1 MFLVWSSDFLKF
13 SLVKVRVGIICFL
26 FSLGGEGFLVFAN
39 RHDIRQLAFDSS
51 DYTEVIPDLKGAI
64 ALDFDYE
71 SRQVFWT
78 DVVDEN
84 IKSAKM
90 EPNPTVQPLANV
102 SLDTPD
108 GIAVDWINKKLYWT
122 DTGIDLIEVAD
133 FNGTNR
139 LVLIKQGLE
148 EPRAI
153 VVHPSLG

>member
-1 MFLVWSSDFLKF
+1 MFSFSS
-13 SLVKVRVGIICFL
+13 GA
-26 FSLGGEGFLVFAN
+26 EGFLIFAN
-39 RHDIRQLAFDSS
+39 RHDIRQLTFDSS
-51 DYTEVIPDLKGAI
+51 DYTQVIPDLQGAI
-64 ALDFDYE
+64 ALDFDFE
-71 SRQVFWT
+71 SGQVFWT

-84 IKSAKM
+84 IKSTKM
-90 EPNPTVQPLANV
+90 EHNPTVESLANV
-102 SLDTPD
+102 SLNTPD

-139 LVLIKQGLE
+139 LVLVKVGLE